1 MRTLILSAIAGAL
14 LVLPATQLAWSKAHV
29 PLNRVQVCD
38 AKKSE
43 VKTVKAGDL
52 GKRLA
57 RGDCRLP
64 ACDFAN
70 VFQTRDACNPTDAD
84 GDGFCDLPNPRDSAV
99 DVTPA
104 CFNPF

>member
-1 MRTLILSAIAGAL
+1 MRTLILSAAVGARL
-14 LVLPATQLAWSKAHV
+14 ALPLGQLAWSKAHV
-29 PLNRVQVCD
+29 PLDRVQVCD
-38 AKKSE
+38 AKKSK
-43 VKTVKAGDL
+43 VKTVRQRGL
-52 GKRLA
+52 SKRLA
-57 RGDCRLP
+57 KGDCRLP